1 MVGDVRGE
9 MTTDEHIERL
19 SGRVDELHHGHQE
32 LKGQVGILGTRLTNY
47 IDARKKQLEDDE
59 TRREAEE
66 ERADEEK
73 RARRFWIS
81 IAVTIMAVVL
91 AIILGALTT
100 STVAIIRG
108 LQQIEQ
114 NRTDISE
121 NTTTTKTLSSILG
134 DLRPDVATIK
144 TQVQQ
149 TGERVRRIEAQQ
161 DAQQQRPGPR

>member
-1 MVGDVRGE
+1 

-19 SGRVDELHHGHQE
+19 SGRVDELHHGHLE
-32 LKGQVGILGTRLTNY
+32 LKGQVGNLGTRLTNY
-47 IDARKKQLEDDE
+47 IDARKKQIEDDE
-59 TRREAEE
+59 KRREAEE
-66 ERADEEK
+66 EQAGEEK

-81 IAVTIMAVVL
+81 VAVTIIAVVL

-121 NTTTTKTLSSILG
+121 NATTNKVLSSVLG

-144 TQVQQ
+144 IQVQQ
-149 TGERVRRIEAQQ
+149 TDERVRRIEAQQ
-161 DAQQQRPGPR
+161 DAQQQRREPR